1 MSRGDALVTEA
12 PVEPEREAA
21 PTGSEARALAR
32 AGASGVAWQSLAQ
45 VVSRVLT
52 MIATV
57 ALARALSVEEYGLV
71 AAALVIIGFVE
82 TVADAGVAQALVYL
96 PKRAGLVR
104 AAFAIT
110 VTTGVLLAIGVV
122 LAAPVLAIAFGNP
135 GIEPLVRALGI
146 VVMLTALAAVP
157 DALLRRELEFRRLTI
172 AAMVRAALNA
182 VVTLG
187 LLVAGFGPWSLV
199 WGTVA
204 GAVAYLLACWFLAPP
219 GSARE
224 LRGTVSAG
232 DLAETVRFGAPVAG
246 NQLLSRT
253 AFDVDYLVVGA
264 VLGSTALGVYTLAFR
279 LPEMLIIQVCFV
291 IAGVM
296 YPLYTRARA
305 TPRLLERA
313 WIVSTQAQ
321 ILFGLT
327 AGVGLAVIAHDLVPL
342 VFGQQWESAGEVLVF
357 LALYAG
363 VRSMANGANEVYK
376 ALGRPM
382 ISLWTSV
389 ARLAVLIPALFFS
402 ARWGL
407 VGIACTHLVVEALFV
422 VVKQTIATRMLRL
435 RVRDLWTM
443 LGPGLVSAAGVAVLA
458 FALHQSGLTGWP
470 LVIAI
475 VGSGL
480 VAVPVLVLAFFPS
493 VVGHLG
499 AILPG
504 RLGVHA
510 SDVTRWASAVE
521 YPARHSARR

>member
-172 AAMVRAALNA
+172 AVMVRAALNA

-224 LRGTVSAG
+224 LRERSRPATWPRPCVSGPRSPVISCSPGPHSTWTTSWSVPCWA
-232 DLAETVRFGAPVAG
+232 VRH
-246 NQLLSRT
+246 
-253 AFDVDYLVVGA
+253 
-264 VLGSTALGVYTLAFR
+264 
-279 LPEMLIIQVCFV
+279 
-291 IAGVM
+291 
-296 YPLYTRARA
+296 
-305 TPRLLERA
+305 
-313 WIVSTQAQ
+313 WVST
-321 ILFGLT
+321 
-327 AGVGLAVIAHDLVPL
+327 P
-342 VFGQQWESAGEVLVF
+342 S
-357 LALYAG
+357 
-363 VRSMANGANEVYK
+363 RS
-376 ALGRPM
+376 
-382 ISLWTSV
+382 
-389 ARLAVLIPALFFS
+389 
-402 ARWGL
+402 
-407 VGIACTHLVVEALFV
+407 
-422 VVKQTIATRMLRL
+422 
-435 RVRDLWTM
+435 
-443 LGPGLVSAAGVAVLA
+443 
-458 FALHQSGLTGWP
+458 
-470 LVIAI
+470 
-475 VGSGL
+475 GS
-480 VAVPVLVLAFFPS
+480 
-493 VVGHLG
+493 
-499 AILPG
+499 
-504 RLGVHA
+504 
-510 SDVTRWASAVE
+510 
-521 YPARHSARR
+521 RRC